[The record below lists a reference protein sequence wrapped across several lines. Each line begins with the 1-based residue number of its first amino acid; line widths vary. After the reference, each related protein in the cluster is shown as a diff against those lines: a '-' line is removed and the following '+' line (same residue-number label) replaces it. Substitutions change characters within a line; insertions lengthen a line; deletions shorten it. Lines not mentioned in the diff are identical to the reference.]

1 MPRHLRI
8 HWKTGILLL
17 LSFAFCGCGGEKPEN
32 EAAIPAPPV
41 AVDRTAPIDSS
52 PVTEEAEKLTTA
64 EPESGPPG
72 DNTPPVMASVKLAP
86 TLVFPGTRIKAQ
98 VEVSDPD
105 GDLVM
110 LDYKWTRNGAVLDG
124 EVSDG
129 LDTDAF
135 QKGDLITL
143 TITPSDEK
151 AQGKSKESRS
161 IVILNRPPEII
172 SSPSGKLSE
181 GKYIYEVKAQD
192 PDDDRLAY
200 SLEDGPPGM
209 KIDAAIGRLEWE
221 VPAEPGGSVQVR
233 IAVSDGDARA
243 FQGFS
248 IQLKKE

>member
-1 MPRHLRI
+1 MAGRRCNLPRHLRI

-17 LSFAFCGCGGEKPEN
+17 LSFAFFGCGGEKPEN

-52 PVTEEAEKLTTA
+52 PVTEEAEKLTAA
-64 EPESGPPG
+64 EQESGPPG

-135 QKGDLITL
+135 QKGDFGRKGAG
-143 TITPSDEK
+143 EK
-151 AQGKSKESRS
+151 QGVTVDRHPESTAGNYLLAFGQAQRG
-161 IVILNRPPEII
+161 EIY
-172 SSPSGKLSE
+172 L
-181 GKYIYEVKAQD
+181 
-192 PDDDRLAY
+192 
-200 SLEDGPPGM
+200 
-209 KIDAAIGRLEWE
+209 
-221 VPAEPGGSVQVR
+221 
-233 IAVSDGDARA
+233 
-243 FQGFS
+243 
-248 IQLKKE
+248 

>member
-1 MPRHLRI
+1 MSRYQRI
-8 HWKTGILLL
+8 HWKTGIVLL

-32 EAAIPAPPV
+32 EAAIPASAA
-41 AVDRTAPIDSS
+41 AVERTAPAES
-52 PVTEEAEKLTTA
+52 PPMAEEAEKLVPA
-64 EPESGPPG
+64 SGPPG
-72 DNTPPVMASVKLAP
+72 DNTPPEVASVKLAP
-86 TLVFPGTRIKAQ
+86 NLVFPGTRISAQ

-110 LDYKWTRNGAVLDG
+110 KDYRWTRNGAVLDG
-124 EVSDG
+124 EVSDA
-129 LDTDAF
+129 LNTDAF

-143 TITPSDEK
+143 TVTPSDEK
-151 AQGKSKESRS
+151 AQGKSKESRP
-161 IVILNRPPEII
+161 IVILNRPPDII

-192 PDDDRLAY
+192 PDADRLAF

-221 VPAEPGGSVQVR
+221 VPAEPAGRVQVR

-248 IQLKKE
+248 IQLKKGEY

>member
-1 MPRHLRI
+1 
-8 HWKTGILLL
+8 
-17 LSFAFCGCGGEKPEN
+17 
-32 EAAIPAPPV
+32 
-41 AVDRTAPIDSS
+41 
-52 PVTEEAEKLTTA
+52 VTEEAERLTTA
-64 EPESGPPG
+64 APESSPPA
-72 DNTPPVMASVKLAP
+72 DNAPPVVASVKLAP
-86 TLVFPGTRIKAQ
+86 TLVFPGTQIKAQ

-129 LDTDAF
+129 LDTNAF

-161 IVILNRPPEII
+161 MVILNRPPEII
-172 SSPSGKLSE
+172 SSPSGKLSA

-192 PDDDRLAY
+192 PDADRLAF

-221 VPAEPGGSVQVR
+221 VPAEPVGSVQVR
-233 IAVSDGDARA
+233 IVVSDGDARA